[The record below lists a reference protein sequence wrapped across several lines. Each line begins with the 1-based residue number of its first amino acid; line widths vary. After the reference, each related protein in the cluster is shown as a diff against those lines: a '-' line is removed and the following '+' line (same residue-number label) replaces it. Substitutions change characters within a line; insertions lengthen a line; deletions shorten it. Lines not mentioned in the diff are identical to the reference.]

1 MKLLITGGNG
11 QLGTELTRLLDE
23 ANIDYITTDAKSM
36 DITDEKIVNQI
47 IQKIKPNIIY
57 HCAAYTAVDKAE
69 DEGKSL
75 NQLINVDGTR
85 YVAKAAEKIGATI
98 VYIST
103 DYVFEGNKKENYT
116 VDDSPNPR
124 NEYGRAK
131 YEGELEI
138 QKYASKYYIIRT
150 SWVYGEFGANFVYT
164 MQRLAKSNPVLTV
177 VSDQLGRPTWTRNL
191 AEFMLFITEK
201 KADYGIYHFS
211 NDETCSWYEFA
222 SEILKNTDTKIM
234 PISSEEFPQK
244 AKRPQHSI
252 LDLRKTKE
260 LGFKIDTWKV
270 ALENMLDSLK

>member
-1 MKLLITGGNG
+1 MKVLITGGNG

-131 YEGELEI
+131 FD
-138 QKYASKYYIIRT
+138 
-150 SWVYGEFGANFVYT
+150 V
-164 MQRLAKSNPVLTV
+164 
-177 VSDQLGRPTWTRNL
+177 
-191 AEFMLFITEK
+191 
-201 KADYGIYHFS
+201 
-211 NDETCSWYEFA
+211 
-222 SEILKNTDTKIM
+222 
-234 PISSEEFPQK
+234 
-244 AKRPQHSI
+244 
-252 LDLRKTKE
+252 
-260 LGFKIDTWKV
+260 
-270 ALENMLDSLK
+270 